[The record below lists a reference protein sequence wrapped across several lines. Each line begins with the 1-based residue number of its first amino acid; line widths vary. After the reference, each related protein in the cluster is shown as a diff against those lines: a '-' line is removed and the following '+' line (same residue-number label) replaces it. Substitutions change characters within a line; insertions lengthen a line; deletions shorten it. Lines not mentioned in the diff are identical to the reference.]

1 MADSTEPARGAD
13 ALLRA
18 RRTRV
23 VVVGGGVAGL
33 VSALEW
39 AKIGAQ
45 VTVLDAAGRLGGSLE
60 TSLLDGIPIDLV
72 ADAFP
77 AQAPALAG
85 VIDELRLRADVNEA
99 APLPVWI
106 AGPAAAGRASNAALL
121 PEATVLGIPSNA
133 WADDVRRVIGWRG
146 AWRAYLDR
154 LRPPLTI
161 GHERSLGR
169 LVRQRMGDRVV
180 DRLVAPVTRGLY
192 GLDPDEV
199 NVEAA
204 APGLSTALTRTGS
217 LAGAVFDL
225 LAPDGDGD
233 GSATA
238 PATRATLRGGF
249 GRLATAL
256 TERLLDLGADLRVDH
271 RVTSLAAA
279 PDGTWTVRAP
289 APDQARDQAPDQATD
304 AAAAVPSAASLPGE
318 VVVEADVV
326 VIATGARVAVALLDG
341 AGIRV
346 GADAPAAPVR
356 DVVDLVVVTPAL
368 DGAPRGRAVY
378 PVVAPGRAAPGAAG
392 ADTTPD
398 VASAA
403 LSVTL
408 PSAEWPSLAAAAGP
422 GRHVLR
428 VTLDADAARSDEAT
442 IDLARGGAAALLGV
456 DLPAPHA
463 AGRRTVVL
471 EPPASRLGHAE
482 HVTAVRGLTSAHPGL
497 AVVGS
502 WVAGSGVAAIVAD
515 ALAENDRIRSAVLW
529 PGEGAPT
536 SDAGDESAGR

>member
-60 TSLLDGIPIDLV
+60 TALLDGIPVDLV

-85 VIDELRLRADVNEA
+85 VIDELRLRADVDEA

-106 AGPAAAGRASNAALL
+106 AGPAVAGRASNAAPL

-199 NVEAA
+199 DVEAA

-225 LAPDGDGD
+225 LAPDGDG
-233 GSATA
+233 SATA
-238 PATRATLRGGF
+238 PATRATFRGGF

-326 VIATGARVAVALLDG
+326 VIATGARVAAALLDG

-346 GADAPAAPVR
+346 GAAAPAAPVR

>member
-85 VIDELRLRADVNEA
+85 VIDELRLRADVDEA

-106 AGPAAAGRASNAALL
+106 AGPAVAGRASNAAPL

-192 GLDPDEV
+192 GLDPEEV
-199 NVEAA
+199 DVEAA

-238 PATRATLRGGF
+238 PATRATLRCGF

-304 AAAAVPSAASLPGE
+304 AAAAVPSAASPPGE

-326 VIATGARVAVALLDG
+326 VIATGARVAAALLDG